1 MLISNS
7 QMDLQWIERP
17 VRDIVVRH
25 TLSKGTKVRFKKR
38 TVIIEEGSI
47 VQHAYVIFKGWAA
60 YYLSN
65 PCGQARIASLV
76 GPLRSFGLGPALD
89 QLPVKVSI
97 VAVEDCE
104 MYRVSR
110 SDLIQAMQEDVNF
123 GIEMVSVVNMRVR
136 SILEG
141 ANIFSSLS
149 TPEQRLIY
157 YFISL
162 LQSEGVKEDGE
173 WYALPVN
180 LCHEQIGE
188 IIDTSRITVCRMFN
202 RFKQTEK
209 LKMEHNRIYIHKK
222 FVENYLRTELLSSF
236 LL

>member
-7 QMDLQWIERP
+7 QVDLQWIERP
-17 VRDIVVRH
+17 VRDIVIKH

-38 TVIIEEGSI
+38 TVIIKEGSI
-47 VQHAYVIFKGWAA
+47 VQHTYVIFKGWAA

-110 SDLIQAMQEDVNF
+110 NDLIQAMQEDVNF

-180 LCHEQIGE
+180 LCHERIGE

-202 RFKQTEK
+202 RFKQTGR
-209 LKMEHNRIYIHKK
+209 LKMERNRIYIHKK